1 MITRFENQKL
11 KRPSIQFFPTGTE
24 KGVYAKYSK
33 QTANLLAEQKIFLYN
48 GSDLENDIRKMNV
61 R

>member
-11 KRPSIQFFPTGTE
+11 KFFPTGTE
-24 KGVYAKYSK
+24 KGVYAKQSK

-48 GSDLENDIRKMNV
+48 ESDLENDIRKMNI